1 MKHLGML
8 WDSPGRKAHVSGP
21 SREVHGAQ
29 SPGPAGQGLI
39 SGAWSRA
46 PLWGALVGQSRS
58 RGPTSVLHRSREE
71 AREHFIRAEIQGNLA
86 ALSWTLDPRPSVRQ
100 VVLSVPSAGVGDNDK
115 PSSSVTAAMRLP
127 GTVRWEV
134 PSLHET
140 SAATSVSF
148 RPVPQSSVRGR
159 LSRPRGWAHGHDA
172 PRCSELPGAP
182 VLLCSPV
189 LSALCSSS
197 LHGTSSLV
205 TSASDPQH
213 PTCLFS
219 KLDEDV
225 CSHGA

>member
-1 MKHLGML
+1 MGGTCGTVPVQGTHLCPTPL
-8 WDSPGRKAHVSGP
+8 PGGGERALHKG
-21 SREVHGAQ
+21 RD
-29 SPGPAGQGLI
+29 PG
-39 SGAWSRA
+39 
-46 PLWGALVGQSRS
+46 RS
-58 RGPTSVLHRSREE
+58 RGCLGPSTP
-71 AREHFIRAEIQGNLA
+71 G
-86 ALSWTLDPRPSVRQ
+86 PRCGRWSS
-100 VVLSVPSAGVGDNDK
+100 SVPSAGVGDNDK

-159 LSRPRGWAHGHDA
+159 LSRPRGWAHGHDV
-172 PRCSELPGAP
+172 PCCSELPGAP